1 MPGAQRT
8 HGPVY
13 KVKST
18 RVLVTGSPDQPG
30 IPCAMVLTVSFVLSP
45 VIGFLAT
52 VLGVMLAR
60 RARRADVAKSLP
72 S

>member
-1 MPGAQRT
+1 
-8 HGPVY
+8 
-13 KVKST
+13 
-18 RVLVTGSPDQPG
+18 
-30 IPCAMVLTVSFVLSP
+30 MVLTVSFVLSP

-52 VLGVMLAR
+52 VLDVMPAR